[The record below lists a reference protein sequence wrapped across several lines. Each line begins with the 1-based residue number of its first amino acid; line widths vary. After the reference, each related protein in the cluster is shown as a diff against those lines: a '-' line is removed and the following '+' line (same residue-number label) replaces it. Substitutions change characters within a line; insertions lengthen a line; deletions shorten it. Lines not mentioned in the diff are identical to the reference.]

1 MSANSQR
8 PEHGEPQDTG
18 GGFESGLDYGAF
30 AEDAPD
36 YPEDRPDA
44 ATPQEPEEGSPEAAD
59 DAGAAPTSDDET
71 TETAG
76 RAAAAGEQPTE
87 PIGGASAPRAE
98 DQPTAAM
105 PRTAASDD
113 ATRPLGDVATEATGG
128 QSEGSSQ
135 AGSASTPAPAPAM
148 DTEPAP
154 APAMDTEPAPAP
166 AVDTEPAPGAQPA
179 SGGADEQET
188 ATLSAAREPQP
199 SEASRDLPYEPAAA
213 GAAGAAGGSAVVGRT
228 AADEAITDQDLDEEV
243 AKDKRG
249 ASRLLQVLLAIF
261 VPLLVLAAAVR
272 LVASPLFVWLEY
284 RLPHFPADE
293 LGFGTDDRT
302 LYGSYGVDYLFNGA
316 DSRYLSELAVEGGP
330 LFTEAEVG
338 HMADVKRVMLIG
350 MAVAAVL
357 LIVTLIFVLLLR
369 RWRPG
374 AVARGF
380 FSAAWV
386 ALVLVAALV
395 TLAVLGWQDFF
406 SGVHGVL
413 FAEGSWQ
420 FPADSTLIR
429 LYPGQFWM
437 DAAIGVGGLM
447 VLIALLLLI
456 ITWPTKKRRARRR
469 ARLEEVQ
476 EARREKLVA
485 ELTKDAEYS
494 NAARG

>member
-44 ATPQEPEEGSPEAAD
+44 ATPQEPEEDRTEAAD
-59 DAGAAPTSDDET
+59 DAGAEPTSS
-71 TETAG
+71 
-76 RAAAAGEQPTE
+76 AAAGEQPTE
-87 PIGGASAPRAE
+87 PLGAASAPAAE

-113 ATRPLGDVATEATGG
+113 ATRPLGDVATEAAGG
-128 QSEGSSQ
+128 ESSGSAQ
-135 AGSASTPAPAPAM
+135 AGSAPSPTPTP
-148 DTEPAP
+148 T
-154 APAMDTEPAPAP
+154 PAPAP
-166 AVDTEPAPGAQPA
+166 AVDSEPA
-179 SGGADEQET
+179 SGAAEQET
-188 ATLSAAREPQP
+188 ATLSAARDPQP
-199 SEASRDLPYEPAAA
+199 SEASRDLPYEPAAAGAAGA

-249 ASRLLQVLLAIF
+249 ASRLLQVLLAII
-261 VPLLVLAAAVR
+261 VPVLVLAAAVR

-293 LGFGTDDRT
+293 LGFGTDDRV

-316 DSRYLSELAVEGGP
+316 DSRYLSELAADGGP

-338 HMADVKRVMLIG
+338 HMADVKRIMLIG
-350 MAVAAVL
+350 MALAAVL
-357 LIVTLIFVLLLR
+357 LLVTLIFALLLR

-429 LYPGQFWM
+429 LYPAQFWM

-476 EARREKLVA
+476 ATRREKLVA

-494 NAARG
+494 NAGRG

>member
-36 YPEDRPDA
+36 YPEDRPDTT
-44 ATPQEPEEGSPEAAD
+44 TPQEPEAGSSEAAD
-59 DAGAAPTSDDET
+59 
-71 TETAG
+71 
-76 RAAAAGEQPTE
+76 GEQPTE

-128 QSEGSSQ
+128 QSSGSSQ
-135 AGSASTPAPAPAM
+135 ADSASTP
-148 DTEPAP
+148 T
-154 APAMDTEPAPAP
+154 PAPAP
-166 AVDTEPAPGAQPA
+166 AVDSEPAPGARPA
-179 SGGADEQET
+179 SRGADEQET
-188 ATLSAAREPQP
+188 ATLSAAREPQPQP

-213 GAAGAAGGSAVVGRT
+213 GAAGAGAAGAGAAGGSAVVGRT

-249 ASRLLQVLLAIF
+249 ASRLLQVLLAVF

-357 LIVTLIFVLLLR
+357 LIVTLIFALLLR

-447 VLIALLLLI
+447 VIIALLLLI

-476 EARREKLVA
+476 AARREKLVA

>member
-1 MSANSQR
+1 M
-8 PEHGEPQDTG
+8 
-18 GGFESGLDYGAF
+18 
-30 AEDAPD
+30 
-36 YPEDRPDA
+36 
-44 ATPQEPEEGSPEAAD
+44 
-59 DAGAAPTSDDET
+59 
-71 TETAG
+71 
-76 RAAAAGEQPTE
+76 
-87 PIGGASAPRAE
+87 
-98 DQPTAAM
+98 
-105 PRTAASDD
+105 
-113 ATRPLGDVATEATGG
+113 
-128 QSEGSSQ
+128 
-135 AGSASTPAPAPAM
+135 
-148 DTEPAP
+148 
-154 APAMDTEPAPAP
+154 
-166 AVDTEPAPGAQPA
+166 
-179 SGGADEQET
+179 
-188 ATLSAAREPQP
+188 
-199 SEASRDLPYEPAAA
+199 
-213 GAAGAAGGSAVVGRT
+213 
-228 AADEAITDQDLDEEV
+228 
-243 AKDKRG
+243 
-249 ASRLLQVLLAIF
+249 LLAIIA
-261 VPLLVLAAAVR
+261 PLLVMAAAVR

-293 LGFGTDDRT
+293 LGFGTDDRV

-338 HMADVKRVMLIG
+338 HMADVKRIMVIG
-350 MAVAAVL
+350 MAAAVVL
-357 LIVTLIFVLLLR
+357 LIITLVFALLLR

-380 FSAAWV
+380 FSGAWV

-406 SGVHGVL
+406 AGFHSVL

-429 LYPGQFWM
+429 LYPAQFWM
-437 DAAIGVGGLM
+437 DAAIGVGGLV

-476 EARREKLVA
+476 AVRREKLVA